1 VDGEVRPSLPRRRTR
16 RPREE
21 RRSEILAIA
30 RKVFAERGYDAASV
44 AEIARRGGVVEGT
57 VYAYFPTKR
66 DLLVEVL
73 RGFYEPLIAEAEAS
87 LKQIRGAESR
97 LRFLIARQLRAFT
110 QDLDLCRL
118 VIREIR
124 PDLELYGDAVHGLN
138 RRYTAVALETIEQG
152 IRDGE
157 LRADLVPSV
166 VRDLIY
172 GGIEHAVWGFV
183 FSGEPVDVET
193 VTDQL
198 ARAVLSGILAREAPA
213 ERTAERLER
222 VLTKLEERIAG

>member
-1 VDGEVRPSLPRRRTR
+1 MKPLARRRTR

-44 AEIARRGGVVEGT
+44 AEIARRAGVVEGT

-97 LRFLIARQLRAFT
+97 VRFLIARQLRAFT

-157 LRADLVPSV
+157 LREDLVPSV

-183 FSGEPVDVET
+183 FSGESVDVET

-198 ARAVLSGILAREAPA
+198 ARAVLSGILAREEPA
-213 ERTAERLER
+213 ERTADRLER
-222 VLTKLEERIAG
+222 VLTKLEERITG

>member
-1 VDGEVRPSLPRRRTR
+1 MKPLPRRRTR

-44 AEIARRGGVVEGT
+44 AEIARRAGVVEGT

-157 LRADLVPSV
+157 LRDDLVPSV

-193 VTDQL
+193 VTEQL
-198 ARAVLSGILAREAPA
+198 ARAVLSGLLAREEPA
-213 ERTAERLER
+213 ERAAERLER
-222 VLTKLEERIAG
+222 VLTKLEERITG

>member
-1 VDGEVRPSLPRRRTR
+1 VRPSLPRRRTR